1 MLPWGM
7 FTIANWLINKLMGS
21 AEFEET
27 GRVGT
32 VLRLLC
38 DRQDDY
44 ADARWH
50 FTVAVARSKHRQRIT
65 TIQQIGTVIWPNDQ

>member
-1 MLPWGM
+1 
-7 FTIANWLINKLMGS
+7 MGS

-44 ADARWH
+44 ADARWQL
-50 FTVAVARSKHRQRIT
+50 TVEEARSKHKQRIT
-65 TIQQIGTVIWPNDQ
+65 TILQIGTVTLQNGQ